1 MYNAIKKIDPHEHF
15 FVTYKDICYVKPKD
29 IKKRKDI
36 RQVNFLDKKGK
47 KIEIVEPL
55 KKYDA
60 KTCDLDFKENPI
72 NMVQY
77 FAGASLYKMLTSDSH
92 KFTAIRNNFKRNM
105 KTYFKRLLIGLKKLH
120 KGGIVHRDI
129 KEDNIMVKMI
139 EANKSKIK
147 IKDTDLGIK
156 PSVVNSDLT
165 NSDNKEKKIFKVR
178 YIDFGLSDFISDL
191 NDNFEIRA
199 KGTLGYIP
207 PEVFMLKIMINKFS
221 MYGEQIF
228 LNESMKSKIF
238 VSITYELRDNVGQH
252 LEDMH
257 ITKQVI
263 NTGTTN
269 LEGDFN
275 YIYKNGIYS
284 KEDLENV
291 FNKFCLYLKNRNLI
305 RKFMEP
311 KDIEGYVYKIDVFSL
326 GVVFFNTYMDLDIRN
341 DKLLDLIKNMMRLD
355 PDKRLSVLECLKH
368 PYFK

>member
-1 MYNAIKKIDPHEHF
+1 
-15 FVTYKDICYVKPKD
+15 
-29 IKKRKDI
+29 
-36 RQVNFLDKKGK
+36 
-47 KIEIVEPL
+47 
-55 KKYDA
+55 
-60 KTCDLDFKENPI
+60 
-72 NMVQY
+72 
-77 FAGASLYKMLTSDSH
+77 
-92 KFTAIRNNFKRNM
+92 M

-252 LEDMH
+252 LEDIN

-291 FNKFCLYLKNRNLI
+291 FNKFCLYLKTEILLENLWNLKI
-305 RKFMEP
+305 L
-311 KDIEGYVYKIDVFSL
+311 KDMY
-326 GVVFFNTYMDLDIRN
+326 
-341 DKLLDLIKNMMRLD
+341 IK
-355 PDKRLSVLECLKH
+355 
-368 PYFK
+368 